1 MGRRETPVDP
11 AAGPV
16 PRFAYGLRKLRQE
29 AGGPTY
35 RELARRAHFSV
46 TALSQ
51 AAAGEQLPS
60 LQVALAY
67 AAACGGDPGEWERRW
82 KEADREVR
90 EAAAGE
96 DDDVEPPYQGLARF
110 EPDDHDR
117 YFGRDRL
124 VSALRQRVRDRRFTA
139 VFGPS
144 GSGKSSLLRAGLIPA
159 LRAERE
165 LAAIRV
171 LTPGPHPARSHAA
184 ALRPAGTGDTL
195 VVVDQ
200 FEEVFTLCRD
210 PDERRAFLDL
220 LLAAREPAG
229 RLRVVIAVRADF
241 YGRCAEHRGLAD
253 ALGESGLLV
262 GPMDPAELRE
272 VIVKPAQSAGHIVER
287 TLTARLVDEI
297 ADEPGGL
304 PLLSHV
310 LRETWRRRRGRA
322 LTEEAYEAAGGVHG
336 AIAQSAE
343 EVWADLSPEHA
354 ELARLVLLRLI
365 TPGEGS
371 QDTRR
376 PISRTE
382 LDFTG
387 PSGER
392 VERGFAGVRGERVGR
407 GFAGVWGDRMRRG
420 FVGLGVRTGHGSPSP
435 SAGPDVIG
443 PSAERASRG
452 VAGSS
457 AVPVGRG
464 FAGPSTDPTSPDF
477 TGPSTAPRNADT
489 TGPATG
495 STTRGVTGSSA
506 GPAGP
511 DVIGPSA
518 DRASRGVAGSSAVP
532 VGRGFAGP
540 STDPTS
546 PDFTGAST
554 DLKRNPAPT
563 TATNPADVSLVLDRL
578 ARARLVTLDHGSVDL
593 AHEAVITAWPR
604 LSGWIDEEREQL
616 RVHRRL
622 TEAARTWD
630 DLGHDPGALYRG
642 TRLAAAEE
650 QLAGASLTVQE
661 RAFLTASSAARRGE
675 RRRRRG
681 LVGAL
686 ATLLVL
692 ALVAGATAWQQNRTS
707 DRRQVEAEARRVAA
721 VADGMRFSD
730 PRTAMRLSVA
740 AARLADTTE
749 TRSALIGAMAQRDE
763 DVFAVPGADAG
774 FDGSG
779 NDVHRLTADG
789 RSVVSVTA
797 DRIRIWDLR
806 TRRLTLS
813 EPGPGKLMDGVP
825 AAVGPDGRTLALLA
839 GDRVELWDVR
849 TGRVT
854 RTLPGVDAMQT
865 PFAFTGRSLVAVD
878 WDDGGVHAWDP
889 RSGRPTL
896 RVPAPDDGV
905 DGVAASPDGHW
916 LALCT
921 GAHALE
927 LWDIAHRRKVSAPWV
942 TKVRA
947 ADCRDHATAFTPDSR
962 TLTVAT
968 EDGIHG
974 WDLRTGRGTP
984 SLKADGLTQV
994 WPGGD
999 GTFLVGTGPHRL
1011 VVWRAAHPQVPV
1023 LSRRIVAD
1031 EWTDVTYDRRAGAVR
1046 YLGGSATVVRS
1057 LALGAAATARPQEPA
1072 AYRAALSDDGRVLAR
1087 SVETGG
1093 KRRLQVLD
1101 TRDGRVVF
1109 EPPTRPCP
1117 DAESCADLMALSG
1130 DGRYLATGR
1139 DPHHPGQSAPPDRTR
1154 ITVWDL
1160 ETRRAQA
1167 TVVIGATRDG
1177 SLAVDGLALDTHAH
1191 TLLVYRS
1198 MERSAV
1204 EVWDVRREQRVKT
1217 VRSVRSS
1224 DAVTSGSEGVGLALR
1239 PDGAGLVTQE
1249 GLVADLR
1256 AGRMEPRVLG
1266 EDLISTAAFGPDG
1279 ARLAVGDVLGRVTLW
1294 DGAARARLGVLDG
1307 TTSDPA
1313 TDASGAVTALAFSH
1327 DGRTLAVAGSAGSL
1341 HLWDLASQRLLGTTL
1356 PTPGD
1361 EIRALAFGPDGTLY
1375 ASGTHVP
1382 VHRYDLNPGH
1392 LITEVCRRAGSGLSG
1407 TAWKTYLPDLPYRRT
1422 C

>member
-16 PRFAYGLRKLRQE
+16 PRFAFALRKLRQE

-60 LQVALAY
+60 LQVTLAY
-67 AAACGGDPGEWERRW
+67 VTACGGDAGEWERRW
-82 KEADREVR
+82 KEAEREVR

-96 DDDVEPPYQGLARF
+96 DDDTEPPYQGLARF

-117 YFGRDRL
+117 YFGRERL
-124 VSALRQRVRDRRFTA
+124 VTALRQLVRDRRFTA

-171 LTPGPHPARSHAA
+171 LTPGAHPARTHAG
-184 ALRPAGTGDTL
+184 ALRPAGKGDTL

-220 LLAAREPAG
+220 LLAARQEESG
-229 RLRVVIAVRADF
+229 LRVVIAVRADF

-287 TLTARLVDEI
+287 ALTARLVEEI

-343 EVWADLSPEHA
+343 DVWADLSPEHA

-376 PISRTE
+376 PVDRAE

-387 PSGER
+387 PWG
-392 VERGFAGVRGERVGR
+392 GDGAGPG
-407 GFAGVWGDRMRRG
+407 A
-420 FVGLGVRTGHGSPSP
+420 LG
-435 SAGPDVIG
+435 SAGGDGAAPGAVGSEGDG
-443 PSAERASRG
+443 APSDAA
-452 VAGSS
+452 
-457 AVPVGRG
+457 
-464 FAGPSTDPTSPDF
+464 
-477 TGPSTAPRNADT
+477 APRTIT
-489 TGPATG
+489 TP
-495 STTRGVTGSSA
+495 
-506 GPAGP
+506 
-511 DVIGPSA
+511 
-518 DRASRGVAGSSAVP
+518 
-532 VGRGFAGP
+532 
-540 STDPTS
+540 
-546 PDFTGAST
+546 
-554 DLKRNPAPT
+554 PAP
-563 TATNPADVSLVLDRL
+563 DVSLVLDRL
-578 ARARLVTLDHGSVDL
+578 ARARLVTLDHGTVDL
-593 AHEAVITAWPR
+593 AHEALITAWPR
-604 LSGWIDEEREQL
+604 LSGWIEQEREQL

-630 DLGHDPGALYRG
+630 DLGRDPGALYRG
-642 TRLAAAEE
+642 TRLATAEE
-650 QLAGASLTVQE
+650 QLAGASLTPSE
-661 RAFLTASSAARRGE
+661 RAFLTASGAARRGE

-692 ALVAGATAWQQNRTS
+692 ALVAGAVAWQQSRTS

-749 TRSALIGAMAQRDE
+749 TRSTLIGAMAQRDE

-779 NDVHRLTADG
+779 NDVNRLTADG

-797 DRIRIWDLR
+797 DRVRIRDLR
-806 TRRLTLS
+806 THRLTLS
-813 EPGPGKLMDGVP
+813 APGPGKLMDGVP

-839 GDRVELWDVR
+839 QDRIELWDVQ
-849 TGRVT
+849 TGRVA

-865 PFAFTGRSLVAVD
+865 PFAFTGRTLAAVD

-889 RSGRPTL
+889 RSGRETL
-896 RVPAPDDGV
+896 RIPEPDGGAE
-905 DGVAASPDGHW
+905 GVAASPDGRW

-921 GAHALE
+921 GGRRVE
-927 LWDIAHRRKVSAPWV
+927 LWDLARRREAPAPW
-942 TKVRA
+942 TAKARP
-947 ADCRDHATAFTPDSR
+947 ADCRDHALEFTPDSR
-962 TLTVAT
+962 TLTVVT
-968 EDGIHG
+968 GDGING
-974 WDLRTGRGTP
+974 WDLRTGRRTP
-984 SLKADGLTQV
+984 SFKADGLTQV

-1031 EWTDVTYDRRAGAVR
+1031 EWEDVAHDRRAGVVR
-1046 YLGGSATVVRS
+1046 YLGGSGTVVRS
-1057 LALGAAATARPQEPA
+1057 LALGAAATARPQGPP
-1072 AYRAALSDDGRVLAR
+1072 AYRAELSDDGRVLAR

-1093 KRRLQVLD
+1093 KRRVQVLD
-1101 TRDGRVVF
+1101 TRRGRVVF
-1109 EPPTRPCP
+1109 EPSAQPCP
-1117 DAESCADLMALSG
+1117 GTESCTELMALSG
-1130 DGRYLATGR
+1130 DGRYLATGGAPH
-1139 DPHHPGQSAPPDRTR
+1139 DPEERTAPDPTR

-1160 ETRRAQA
+1160 RTRRVHA
-1167 TVVIGATRDG
+1167 TVAVDAEPDG
-1177 SLAVDGLALDTHAH
+1177 SLAVDGLALDTHAR

-1198 MERSAV
+1198 MERPAV
-1204 EVWDVRREQRVKT
+1204 EVWDVRREKRVRT
-1217 VRSVRSS
+1217 VRSVRPDGVVTWSS
-1224 DAVTSGSEGVGLALR
+1224 QGVGLDVR
-1239 PDGAGLVTQE
+1239 SDGARLVTQE

-1266 EDLISTAAFGPDG
+1266 EDLITTAAFAPDG
-1279 ARLAVGDVLGRVTLW
+1279 TRLAVGDVLGRVTLW

-1307 TTSDPA
+1307 TTSDPT
-1313 TDASGAVTALAFSH
+1313 TDATGAVTALAYSP

-1341 HLWDLASQRLLGTTL
+1341 QLWDLASQRLLGTTL
-1356 PTPGD
+1356 PTAGD
-1361 EIRALAFGPDGTLY
+1361 EIRALAFGADGTLH
-1375 ASGTHVP
+1375 AAGTDIPVVP
-1382 VHRYDLNPGH
+1382 YDLDPGR
-1392 LITEVCRRAGSGLSG
+1392 LISEVCERAGSGLSESV
-1407 TAWKTYLPDLPYRRT
+1407 WRTYLPDLPYRRT

>member
-16 PRFAYGLRKLRQE
+16 PRFAYDLRKLRQE

-51 AAAGEQLPS
+51 AAAGEHLPS
-60 LQVALAY
+60 LQVTLAY
-67 AAACGGDPGEWERRW
+67 ATACGGDAGEWERRW
-82 KEADREVR
+82 KEAEREVR
-90 EAAAGE
+90 EAAADQ
-96 DDDVEPPYQGLARF
+96 DDDTDPPYQGLARF

-124 VSALRQRVRDRRFTA
+124 VTALRQLVRDRRFTA

-171 LTPGPHPARSHAA
+171 LTPGAHPARTHAA
-184 ALRPAGTGDTL
+184 ALGPVTKAGVGDTL

-210 PDERRAFLDL
+210 PEERRAFLDL
-220 LLAAREPAG
+220 LLAAREPG
-229 RLRVVIAVRADF
+229 SGLRVVIAVRADF
-241 YGRCAEHRGLAD
+241 YGRCAEHRALAD
-253 ALGESGLLV
+253 ALGEAGLLV

-272 VIVKPAQSAGHIVER
+272 VIVKPAQSAGYIVER
-287 TLTARLVDEI
+287 ALTARLVEEI

-343 EVWADLSPEHA
+343 EVWADLSPD
-354 ELARLVLLRLI
+354 LADLTRLVLLRLI

-376 PISRTE
+376 PIDRSE
-382 LDFTG
+382 LDFT
-387 PSGER
+387 EL
-392 VERGFAGVRGERVGR
+392 GR
-407 GFAGVWGDRMRRG
+407 RQPDFTELGRRQ
-420 FVGLGVRTGHGSPSP
+420 
-435 SAGPDVIG
+435 
-443 PSAERASRG
+443 
-452 VAGSS
+452 
-457 AVPVGRG
+457 
-464 FAGPSTDPTSPDF
+464 PDF
-477 TGPSTAPRNADT
+477 TGPTEHAPA
-489 TGPATG
+489 PA
-495 STTRGVTGSSA
+495 
-506 GPAGP
+506 P
-511 DVIGPSA
+511 DVSH
-518 DRASRGVAGSSAVP
+518 
-532 VGRGFAGP
+532 
-540 STDPTS
+540 
-546 PDFTGAST
+546 
-554 DLKRNPAPT
+554 
-563 TATNPADVSLVLDRL
+563 VLDRL
-578 ARARLVTLDHGSVDL
+578 VRARLVTLDHGTVDL
-593 AHEAVITAWPR
+593 AHEALITAWPR
-604 LSGWIDEEREQL
+604 LSGWIEQEREQL

-630 DLGHDPGALYRG
+630 DLGRDPGALYRG
-642 TRLAAAEE
+642 TRLATAEE
-650 QLAGASLTVQE
+650 QLAGATLTAPE

-686 ATLLVL
+686 AALLVL
-692 ALVAGATAWQQNRTS
+692 ALVAGAAAWQQSRTS
-707 DRRQVEAEARRVAA
+707 DRRQVESEARRVAA

-779 NDVHRLTADG
+779 NDVHQLTSDG

-797 DRIRIWDLR
+797 DRVRIWDLR

-813 EPGPGKLMDGVP
+813 APGPGKLMDGVP
-825 AAVGPDGRTLALLA
+825 AAVAPDGRTLALLA

-865 PFAFTGRSLVAVD
+865 PFAYTARAMVAVD
-878 WDDGGVHAWDP
+878 WDDGSVHAFDP
-889 RSGRPTL
+889 RSGRSTL
-896 RVPAPDDGV
+896 RLPEPAGGV
-905 DGVAASPDGHW
+905 SGVAASPDGRW

-921 GAHALE
+921 GDGHAVE
-927 LWDIAHRRKVSAPWV
+927 LWDVTHRRKISAAWQAKARV
-942 TKVRA
+942 
-947 ADCRDHATAFTPDSR
+947 ADCRDHALAFTSDSR
-962 TLTVAT
+962 ALTVAAA
-968 EDGIHG
+968 DGIHG
-974 WDLRTGRGTP
+974 WELRTGRATP
-984 SLKADGLTQV
+984 SFPGEGLTQV

-999 GTFLVGTGPHRL
+999 GTFLVATGPHRL
-1011 VVWRAAHPQVPV
+1011 VVLRAAHPQVPV

-1031 EWTDVTYDRRAGAVR
+1031 EWDDIAYDRAAGAVR

-1057 LALGAAATARPQEPA
+1057 LALGTAAAAPWREST
-1072 AYRAALSDDGRVLAR
+1072 AYRAELSDDGRVLAR
-1087 SVETGG
+1087 SVQTGG
-1093 KRRLQVLD
+1093 ERRVQVLD
-1101 TRDGRVVF
+1101 TREGGAGRVVF
-1109 EPPTRPCP
+1109 EPPVRPCP
-1117 DAESCADLMALSG
+1117 GAESCADLMALSG
-1130 DGRYLATGR
+1130 DGGYLATALNPYHRAEGTT
-1139 DPHHPGQSAPPDRTR
+1139 PDRTR

-1160 ETRRAQA
+1160 RARRALA
-1167 TVVIGATRDG
+1167 TVDIGAAHDG
-1177 SLAVDGLALDTHAH
+1177 SLAVDGLALDTHGR

-1198 MERSAV
+1198 MDRPAV
-1204 EVWDVRREQRVKT
+1204 EVWDVAAHKRVKT
-1217 VRSVRSS
+1217 VHSVRVADSVSS
-1224 DAVTSGSEGVGLALR
+1224 DAEGVRLDLR
-1239 PDGAGLVTQE
+1239 PDGAALVTQE
-1249 GLVADLR
+1249 GLVADVR

-1266 EDLISTAAFGPDG
+1266 EDLISAAAYGPDG
-1279 ARLAVGDVLGRVTLW
+1279 SRLAVGDVLGRVTLW

-1307 TTSDPA
+1307 TTSDPT
-1313 TDASGAVTALAFSH
+1313 TDATGAVTALAFSP
-1327 DGRTLAVAGSAGSL
+1327 DGRTLAVAGSTGGL
-1341 HLWDLASQRLLGTTL
+1341 QLWDLASQTLLGTAL

-1361 EIRALAFGPDGTLY
+1361 EIRALAFGADGSLH

-1382 VHRYDLNPGH
+1382 VQRYELNPH
-1392 LITEVCRRAGSGLSG
+1392 RLITEVCRRAGSGLPES
-1407 TAWKTYLPDLPYRRT
+1407 AWKTYLPDLPYRRT

>member
-16 PRFAYGLRKLRQE
+16 PRFAYDLRKLRQE

-60 LQVALAY
+60 LQVTLAY
-67 AAACGGDPGEWERRW
+67 ATACGGDPGEWERRW
-82 KEADREVR
+82 KEAEREVR
-90 EAAAGE
+90 EAAAGR
-96 DDDVEPPYQGLARF
+96 DDDADPPYQGLARF

-124 VSALRQRVRDRRFTA
+124 VTALRQLVRDRRFTA

-171 LTPGPHPARSHAA
+171 LTPGAHPARTHAA
-184 ALRPAGTGDTL
+184 ALQPVREAGVSGSVGDTL

-220 LLAAREPAG
+220 LLAAREEG
-229 RLRVVIAVRADF
+229 SGLRVVIAVRADF

-253 ALGESGLLV
+253 ALGEAGLLV

-272 VIVKPAQSAGHIVER
+272 VIVKPAQGAGYIVER
-287 TLTARLVDEI
+287 ALTARLVDEI

-322 LTEEAYEAAGGVHG
+322 LTEEAYEAAGGVRG

-354 ELARLVLLRLI
+354 ELTRLVLLRLI

-376 PISRTE
+376 PIDRAE
-382 LDFTG
+382 LDFTT
-387 PSGER
+387 PTSHPTP
-392 VERGFAGVRGERVGR
+392 
-407 GFAGVWGDRMRRG
+407 
-420 FVGLGVRTGHGSPSP
+420 RTVTAPAKAAARTAPAKAAARTAPAKAAARTAPAKAAARTASAKATARTAPAKATARTASTTAATRTAPATAPAQHGSFASP
-435 SAGPDVIG
+435 PEGSPVPPAGDP
-443 PSAERASRG
+443 AS
-452 VAGSS
+452 
-457 AVPVGRG
+457 P
-464 FAGPSTDPTSPDF
+464 
-477 TGPSTAPRNADT
+477 TAP
-489 TGPATG
+489 
-495 STTRGVTGSSA
+495 
-506 GPAGP
+506 
-511 DVIGPSA
+511 
-518 DRASRGVAGSSAVP
+518 P
-532 VGRGFAGP
+532 V
-540 STDPTS
+540 S
-546 PDFTGAST
+546 
-554 DLKRNPAPT
+554 PAPPT
-563 TATNPADVSLVLDRL
+563 PADVSHVLDRL
-578 ARARLVTLDHGSVDL
+578 VRARLVTLDHGTVDL
-593 AHEAVITAWPR
+593 AHEALITAWPR
-604 LSGWIDEEREQL
+604 LSGWIEQEREQL
-616 RVHRRL
+616 RAHRRL
-622 TEAARTWD
+622 TEAARAWD
-630 DLGHDPGALYRG
+630 DLGRDPGALYRG
-642 TRLAAAEE
+642 TRLATAQE
-650 QLAGASLTVQE
+650 QLAGASLTAPE
-661 RAFLTASSAARRGE
+661 RAFLTASGAARRSE
-675 RRRRRG
+675 LRRRRG

-686 ATLLVL
+686 AALLVL
-692 ALVAGATAWQQNRTS
+692 ALVAGAAAWQQGRTS

-797 DRIRIWDLR
+797 ARIRIWDLR

-813 EPGPGKLMDGVP
+813 APGPGKLMDGVP
-825 AAVGPDGRTLALLA
+825 AAVAQDGRTLALLA
-839 GDRVELWDVR
+839 EDRVELWDVR
-849 TGRVT
+849 AGRVT

-865 PFAFTGRSLVAVD
+865 PFAYTAGALVAVD
-878 WDDGGVHAWDP
+878 WDDGSVHAWDP
-889 RSGRPTL
+889 RSGRSTL
-896 RVPAPDDGV
+896 RLPEPAGGV
-905 DGVAASPDGHW
+905 SGVAASPDGRW

-921 GAHALE
+921 GDGHALQV
-927 LWDIAHRRKVSAPWV
+927 WDVAHRRKVSAPWPA
-942 TKVRA
+942 KARP
-947 ADCRDHATAFTPDSR
+947 ADCRDHAMAFTPDSR
-962 TLTVAT
+962 ALTVAAA
-968 EDGIHG
+968 DGIHG
-974 WDLRTGRGTP
+974 WELRTGRATP
-984 SLKADGLTQV
+984 SFTADGLTQV

-999 GTFLVGTGPHRL
+999 GTFLVATGPHRL
-1011 VVWRAAHPQVPV
+1011 VVLRAAEPQVPV

-1031 EWTDVTYDRRAGAVR
+1031 SWDDIAYDRTEGAVR

-1057 LALGAAATARPQEPA
+1057 LALGAATTAPWQDPT
-1072 AYRAALSDDGRVLAR
+1072 AYRAELSEDGRVLAR
-1087 SVETGG
+1087 SVQTGG
-1093 KRRLQVLD
+1093 ERRVQVLD
-1101 TRDGRVVF
+1101 TRGGRAGRVVF
-1109 EPPTRPCP
+1109 EPPATPCP
-1117 DAESCADLMALSG
+1117 GTDSCADLMALSG
-1130 DGRYLATGR
+1130 DGRYLATGLNPYFR
-1139 DPHHPGQSAPPDRTR
+1139 AEGTEPDRTR

-1160 ETRRAQA
+1160 KSRRAHA
-1167 TVVIGATRDG
+1167 TVVIGAAGG
-1177 SLAVDGLALDTHAH
+1177 SLAVDGLALDTHGS

-1198 MERSAV
+1198 MERPSV
-1204 EVWDVRREQRVKT
+1204 EVWDVRREKRVKT
-1217 VRSVRSS
+1217 VRSVRAADS
-1224 DAVTSGSEGVGLALR
+1224 VTAGSEGVRLALR
-1239 PDGAGLVTQE
+1239 PDGRALVTQE
-1249 GLVADLR
+1249 GLVADVR

-1266 EDLISTAAFGPDG
+1266 EDLIGAAAYGPDG
-1279 ARLAVGDVLGRVTLW
+1279 SLLAVGDVLGRVTLW

-1307 TTSDPA
+1307 TTSDPT
-1313 TDASGAVTALAFSH
+1313 TDAGGAVTALAFSP
-1327 DGRTLAVAGSAGSL
+1327 DGRTLAVAGEGGGL
-1341 HLWDLASQRLLGTTL
+1341 QLWDLASQTLLGTAL

-1361 EIRALAFGPDGTLY
+1361 EIRALAFAPDGTLL
-1375 ASGTHVP
+1375 ASGAHLP
-1382 VHRYDLNPGH
+1382 VLRYDLDPGR
-1392 LITEVCRRAGSGLSG
+1392 LITEVCRRAGSGLSEA
-1407 TAWKTYLPDLPYRRT
+1407 AWKTYLPALPYRRT

>member
-16 PRFAYGLRKLRQE
+16 PRFAYELRKLRQE

-60 LQVALAY
+60 LQVTLAY
-67 AAACGGDPGEWERRW
+67 ATACGGDAGEWERRW
-82 KEADREVR
+82 KEAEREVR
-90 EAAAGE
+90 EAAAGL

-124 VSALRQRVRDRRFTA
+124 VTALCRLVRDRCFTA

-171 LTPGPHPARSHAA
+171 LTPGAHPARTHAD
-184 ALRPAGTGDTL
+184 ALRPAGEPGDTL

-220 LLAAREPAG
+220 LLAAREPG
-229 RLRVVIAVRADF
+229 SGLRVVIAVRADF

-253 ALGESGLLV
+253 VLGEAGLLV

-272 VIVKPAQSAGHIVER
+272 VIVKPAQGAGYIVER
-287 TLTARLVDEI
+287 ALTARLVDEI

-322 LTEEAYEAAGGVHG
+322 LTEEAYEAAGGVRG

-343 EVWADLSPEHA
+343 EVWADLSPQHA

-376 PISRTE
+376 PIDRTE
-382 LDFTG
+382 LDFTAPTEAAGTPG
-387 PSGER
+387 PTAR
-392 VERGFAGVRGERVGR
+392 RLRRAPAG
-407 GFAGVWGDRMRRG
+407 
-420 FVGLGVRTGHGSPSP
+420 LP
-435 SAGPDVIG
+435 GP
-443 PSAERASRG
+443 
-452 VAGSS
+452 
-457 AVPVGRG
+457 
-464 FAGPSTDPTSPDF
+464 
-477 TGPSTAPRNADT
+477 
-489 TGPATG
+489 
-495 STTRGVTGSSA
+495 

-511 DVIGPSA
+511 LGSVSPGSSGPTSAGSPAPGPSG
-518 DRASRGVAGSSAVP
+518 SLGSVSPGSSGPTSAGSS
-532 VGRGFAGP
+532 GP
-540 STDPTS
+540 GPLGSLGSAPTGSTGPT
-546 PDFTGAST
+546 PTAPPGPLPAAAPPGPT
-554 DLKRNPAPT
+554 PPAPSSAPT
-563 TATNPADVSLVLDRL
+563 PDMALVLDRL
-578 ARARLVTLDHGSVDL
+578 VRARLLTLDHGTVDL
-593 AHEAVITAWPR
+593 AHEALITAWPR
-604 LSGWIDEEREQL
+604 LSGWIEQEREQL
-616 RVHRRL
+616 RTHRRL
-622 TEAARTWD
+622 TEAARAWD
-630 DLGHDPGALYRG
+630 DLGRDPGALYRG
-642 TRLAAAEE
+642 TRLATAEE
-650 QLAGASLTVQE
+650 QLAGASLTAQE
-661 RAFLTASSAARRGE
+661 RAFLTASSAARRDE

-686 ATLLVL
+686 AALLVL
-692 ALVAGATAWQQNRTS
+692 ALVAGAVAWQQNRTS
-707 DRRQVEAEARRVAA
+707 DRRQLEAEARRIAA

-774 FDGSG
+774 YDGSG

-797 DRIRIWDLR
+797 DRVRIWDLR
-806 TRRLTLS
+806 TRRLIRS
-813 EPGPGKLMDGVP
+813 APGPGKLMDGVP
-825 AAVGPDGRTLALLA
+825 AAVAPDGRTLALLA

-849 TGRVT
+849 TARVT

-865 PFAFTGRSLVAVD
+865 PFAYTAHALVAVD
-878 WDDGGVHAWDP
+878 WDDGSVHVRDP
-889 RSGRPTL
+889 RTGRSAL
-896 RVPAPDDGV
+896 RLPAPAGGV
-905 DGVAASPDGHW
+905 SGVAASPDGRW

-921 GAHALE
+921 GDGHAPE
-927 LWDIAHRRKVSAPWV
+927 LWDVTHRRQVSAPWV
-942 TKVRA
+942 AKARP
-947 ADCRDHATAFTPDSR
+947 ADCRDQALAFTPDSR
-962 TLTVAT
+962 ALTVAAA
-968 EDGIHG
+968 DGIHG
-974 WDLRTGRGTP
+974 WDLRTGRATP
-984 SLKADGLTQV
+984 SFTADGLTQV

-999 GTFLVGTGPHRL
+999 GAFLVATGPHRL
-1011 VVWRAAHPQVPV
+1011 VVLRTAHPQVPV
-1023 LSRRIVAD
+1023 LSRRIDAD
-1031 EWTDVTYDRRAGAVR
+1031 EWDDVAFDRTAGAVR
-1046 YLGGSATVVRS
+1046 HLNGSATVVRS
-1057 LALGAAATARPQEPA
+1057 LALGTAPA
-1072 AYRAALSDDGRVLAR
+1072 APWQGSTADRAELSDDGRVLAR
-1087 SVETGG
+1087 SVQTGG
-1093 KRRLQVLD
+1093 ERRVQVLD
-1101 TRDGRVVF
+1101 TRDGRAGRVVF
-1109 EPPTRPCP
+1109 EPPATPCP
-1117 DAESCADLMALSG
+1117 GTESCADLMALSG
-1130 DGRYLATGR
+1130 DGRYLATGLN
-1139 DPHHPGQSAPPDRTR
+1139 PYAEGQEPPRDRTR

-1160 ETRRAQA
+1160 AHRRVHA
-1167 TVVIGATRDG
+1167 TVVIGAAPGG
-1177 SLAVDGLALDTHAH
+1177 SLAVDGLALDTHGR

-1198 MERSAV
+1198 VARPAV
-1204 EVWDVRREQRVKT
+1204 EVWDVGRHQRVKT
-1217 VRSVRSS
+1217 VRSVREADS
-1224 DAVTSGSEGVGLALR
+1224 VTAGSEGVRLALR
-1239 PDGAGLVTQE
+1239 SDGAALVTQE

-1266 EDLISTAAFGPDG
+1266 EDLISAAAYGPQG

-1307 TTSDPA
+1307 TTSDPT
-1313 TDASGAVTALAFSH
+1313 TDATGGVTALAF
-1327 DGRTLAVAGSAGSL
+1327 A
-1341 HLWDLASQRLLGTTL
+1341 
-1356 PTPGD
+1356 
-1361 EIRALAFGPDGTLY
+1361 PDGTLY
-1375 ASGTHVP
+1375 ASGAHVP
-1382 VHRYDLNPGH
+1382 VLRYDLSRDR
-1392 LITEVCRRAGSGLSG
+1392 LIGEVCERAGSGLSEA
-1407 TAWKTYLPDLPYRRT
+1407 AWKTYLPDLPYRRT

>member
-16 PRFAYGLRKLRQE
+16 PRFAYALRKLRQE

-51 AAAGEQLPS
+51 AAAGEHLPS
-60 LQVALAY
+60 LQVTLAY
-67 AAACGGDPGEWERRW
+67 ATACGGDPGEWERHW
-82 KEADREVR
+82 QEADREVR
-90 EAAAGE
+90 EAAAGQ
-96 DDDVEPPYQGLARF
+96 DDDTEPPYQGLARF

-124 VSALRQRVRDRRFTA
+124 VTALRQRVRDRRFTA

-165 LAAIRV
+165 LAVIRV
-171 LTPGPHPARSHAA
+171 LTPGPHPARTHTG

-220 LLAAREPAG
+220 LLAAREPESG
-229 RLRVVIAVRADF
+229 LRVVIAVRADF
-241 YGRCAEHRGLAD
+241 YGRCAEHRGLTE
-253 ALGESGLLV
+253 ALGEAGLLV
-262 GPMDPAELRE
+262 GPMDPAELRQ

-287 TLTARLVDEI
+287 TLTARLVDEM

-376 PISRTE
+376 PVDRTE

-387 PSGER
+387 PP
-392 VERGFAGVRGERVGR
+392 
-407 GFAGVWGDRMRRG
+407 
-420 FVGLGVRTGHGSPSP
+420 SPAATAP
-435 SAGPDVIG
+435 SAGP
-443 PSAERASRG
+443 
-452 VAGSS
+452 
-457 AVPVGRG
+457 
-464 FAGPSTDPTSPDF
+464 
-477 TGPSTAPRNADT
+477 
-489 TGPATG
+489 PA
-495 STTRGVTGSSA
+495 
-506 GPAGP
+506 
-511 DVIGPSA
+511 
-518 DRASRGVAGSSAVP
+518 
-532 VGRGFAGP
+532 
-540 STDPTS
+540 
-546 PDFTGAST
+546 
-554 DLKRNPAPT
+554 
-563 TATNPADVSLVLDRL
+563 PADVSLVLDRL
-578 ARARLVTLDHGSVDL
+578 ARARLVTLDHGTVDL
-593 AHEAVITAWPR
+593 AHEALITGWPR
-604 LSGWIDEEREQL
+604 LSGWIEEEREQL
-616 RVHRRL
+616 RAHRRL
-622 TEAARTWD
+622 TEAARTWE
-630 DLGHDPGALYRG
+630 DLGRDPGALYRG
-642 TRLAAAEE
+642 TRLATAQE
-650 QLAGASLTVQE
+650 QLAAAALTQQE
-661 RAFLTASSAARRGE
+661 RAFLTASGAARLSE

-686 ATLLVL
+686 ATLVVL
-692 ALVAGATAWQQNRTS
+692 ALVAGAAAWQQNRTS
-707 DRRQVEAEARRVAA
+707 DRRRVEAEARRVAA

-749 TRSALIGAMAQRDE
+749 TRSTLIGAMAQRDE

-779 NDVHRLTADG
+779 NDVHQLTADG

-797 DRIRIWDLR
+797 DRVRIWDLR

-813 EPGPGKLMDGVP
+813 ARGPGKLMDGVP

-839 GDRVELWDVR
+839 GDRIELWDVR
-849 TGRVT
+849 SGRVT
-854 RTLPGVDAMQT
+854 RTLPEVDAMQT
-865 PFAFTGRSLVAVD
+865 PFDFTGRALVAVD
-878 WDDGGVHAWDP
+878 WDDGHVHAYDP

-896 RVPAPDDGV
+896 QIPEPDGGV
-905 DGVAASPDGHW
+905 DGLAASPDGRW

-921 GAHALE
+921 GGHALE
-927 LWDIAHRRKVSAPWV
+927 LWDLAHRRKIAAPW
-942 TKVRA
+942 TAKARA
-947 ADCRDHATAFTPDSR
+947 AQCRDHALAFTPDSR
-962 TLTVAT
+962 TLTVAGD
-968 EDGIHG
+968 DGIHG
-974 WDLRTGRGTP
+974 WDLRTGRETP
-984 SLKADGLTQV
+984 SLKGEGLTQV
-994 WPGGD
+994 WPA

-1011 VVWRAAHPQVPV
+1011 VVARADRPQVPV

-1031 EWTDVTYDRRAGAVR
+1031 DWTDVAYDRAAGVVR

-1057 LALGAAATARPQEPA
+1057 LALGTAATARRPQPT
-1072 AYRAALSDDGRVLAR
+1072 AYRAELSDDGRVLAR

-1093 KRRLQVLD
+1093 KRRVQVLD
-1101 TRDGRVVF
+1101 TRGGGVVF
-1109 EPPTRPCP
+1109 EPPARTCP
-1117 DAESCADLMALSG
+1117 GTDSCADLMALSG
-1130 DGRYLATGR
+1130 DGRYLATGPNPYHSEER
-1139 DPHHPGQSAPPDRTR
+1139 TRPDRAR

-1160 ETRRAQA
+1160 KTRRAHA
-1167 TVVIGATRDG
+1167 AVVIGAAEDG
-1177 SLAVDGLALDTHAH
+1177 SLAADGLALDTRGH

-1198 MERSAV
+1198 LERPSV
-1204 EVWDVRREQRVKT
+1204 EVWDVRRHKRVKT
-1217 VRSVRSS
+1217 VRSVRPS
-1224 DAVTSGSEGVGLALR
+1224 DVVTSASQGVGLALR
-1239 PDGAGLVTQE
+1239 YDGAALVTQE

-1266 EDLISTAAFGPDG
+1266 EDLITTAAFGPDG
-1279 ARLAVGDVLGRVTLW
+1279 SRLAVGDVQGRVTLW
-1294 DGAARARLGVLDG
+1294 DGTARVRLGVLDG
-1307 TTSDPA
+1307 TTSDPT
-1313 TDASGAVTALAFSH
+1313 TDTTGAVTALAFSH
-1327 DGRTLAVAGSAGSL
+1327 DGRTLAVAGSGGAL
-1341 HLWDLASQRLLGTTL
+1341 QLWDLASQRLLGTTL

-1361 EIRALAFGPDGTLY
+1361 EIRALAFGADGSLY
-1375 ASGTHVP
+1375 ASGTHVAEQ
-1382 VHRYDLNPGH
+1382 RYDLNPHH
-1392 LITEVCRRAGSGLSG
+1392 LITEVCERAGSGLSESV
-1407 TAWKTYLPDLPYRRT
+1407 WKTYLPDLPYRRT

>member
-16 PRFAYGLRKLRQE
+16 PRFAYALRKLRQE

-51 AAAGEQLPS
+51 AAAGEHLPS

-67 AAACGGDPGEWERRW
+67 ATACGGDPGEWERRW
-82 KEADREVR
+82 QEADREVR
-90 EAAAGE
+90 EAAAGQ
-96 DDDVEPPYQGLARF
+96 DDDTESPYQGLARF

-124 VSALRQRVRDRRFTA
+124 VTALRHRVRERRFTA

-171 LTPGPHPARSHAA
+171 LTPGPHPARTHDD

-210 PDERRAFLDL
+210 PDERRAFLDRL
-220 LLAAREPAG
+220 LGAREPDSG
-229 RLRVVIAVRADF
+229 LRVVIAVRADF
-241 YGRCAEHRGLAD
+241 YGRCAEHRALAD
-253 ALGESGLLV
+253 ALGEAGLLV

-272 VIVKPAQSAGHIVER
+272 VIVRPAQSAGHIVER

-297 ADEPGGL
+297 ADEPGAL

-343 EVWADLSPEHA
+343 KVWADLSPEHA
-354 ELARLVLLRLI
+354 DLARLVLLRLI

-376 PISRTE
+376 PVDRAE

-387 PSGER
+387 P
-392 VERGFAGVRGERVGR
+392 A
-407 GFAGVWGDRMRRG
+407 
-420 FVGLGVRTGHGSPSP
+420 
-435 SAGPDVIG
+435 AGP
-443 PSAERASRG
+443 
-452 VAGSS
+452 
-457 AVPVGRG
+457 
-464 FAGPSTDPTSPDF
+464 T
-477 TGPSTAPRNADT
+477 
-489 TGPATG
+489 PA
-495 STTRGVTGSSA
+495 
-506 GPAGP
+506 
-511 DVIGPSA
+511 
-518 DRASRGVAGSSAVP
+518 
-532 VGRGFAGP
+532 
-540 STDPTS
+540 
-546 PDFTGAST
+546 
-554 DLKRNPAPT
+554 
-563 TATNPADVSLVLDRL
+563 ADVSLVLDRL
-578 ARARLVTLDHGSVDL
+578 ARARLVTLDHGTVDL
-593 AHEAVITAWPR
+593 AHEALITAWPR

-622 TEAARTWD
+622 TEAARTWE
-630 DLGHDPGALYRG
+630 DLGRDPGALYRG
-642 TRLAAAEE
+642 TRLAAARE
-650 QLAGASLTVQE
+650 QLAGATLTPHE
-661 RAFLTASSAARRGE
+661 EAFLTASGAAHRGE

-692 ALVAGATAWQQNRTS
+692 ALVAGAAAWQQNRTS
-707 DRRQVEAEARRVAA
+707 DRRRVEAEARRVAA

-749 TRSALIGAMAQRDE
+749 TRSTLIGAMAQRDE

-789 RSVVSVTA
+789 SSVVSVTA
-797 DRIRIWDLR
+797 DRVRIWDLR

-813 EPGPGKLMDGVP
+813 AKGPGKLMDGVP

-839 GDRVELWDVR
+839 EDRVELWDVR
-849 TGRVT
+849 SGRVT

-865 PFAFTGRSLVAVD
+865 PFAFTARALVAVD
-878 WDDGGVHAWDP
+878 WDDGGVRAYDP
-889 RSGRPTL
+889 RGGRPTL
-896 RVPAPDDGV
+896 RIPEPDGGV
-905 DGVAASPDGHW
+905 DGLAASPDGRW

-921 GAHALE
+921 GGHAPE
-927 LWDIAHRRKVSAPWV
+927 LWDLTHRRKVSAPWAA
-942 TKVRA
+942 TARA
-947 ADCRDHATAFTPDSR
+947 AQCRDHALEFTPDSR
-962 TLTVAT
+962 TLTVASA
-968 EDGIHG
+968 DGIHG
-974 WDLRTGRGTP
+974 WDLRTGRASP
-984 SLKADGLTQV
+984 SFKGDGLTQV

-1011 VVWRAAHPQVPV
+1011 VVVRADRPQVPV

-1031 EWTDVTYDRRAGAVR
+1031 TWEDVAYDRSAGVVR
-1046 YLGGSATVVRS
+1046 YLGGSTTVVRS
-1057 LALGAAATARPQEPA
+1057 LALGAAATTRPQRPV
-1072 AYRAALSDDGRVLAR
+1072 AYRAQLSDDGRVLAR
-1087 SVETGG
+1087 SVGTGG
-1093 KRRLQVLD
+1093 ERRVQVLD
-1101 TRDGRVVF
+1101 TREARVVF
-1109 EPPTRPCP
+1109 EPPTPPC
-1117 DAESCADLMALSG
+1117 SGTQLCADLIALSG
-1130 DGRYLATGR
+1130 DGRYLAIGR
-1139 DPHHPGQSAPPDRTR
+1139 NPYHPEARTRPAGSR

-1160 ETRRAQA
+1160 RARRVRA
-1167 TVVIGATRDG
+1167 TVVIGAAADG
-1177 SLAVDGLALDTHAH
+1177 SLAADGLALDTHGR

-1198 MERSAV
+1198 LERPTV
-1204 EVWDVRREQRVKT
+1204 ELWDVGRHQRVRT
-1217 VRSVRSS
+1217 VRSVRPG
-1224 DAVTSGSEGVGLALR
+1224 DVVTSASEGVGLALR
-1239 PDGAGLVTQE
+1239 SDGAALVTQE

-1266 EDLISTAAFGPDG
+1266 EDLTTTAAFAPDG
-1279 ARLAVGDVLGRVTLW
+1279 SRLAVGDVLGRVTLW
-1294 DGAARARLGVLDG
+1294 DGTARARLGVLDG
-1307 TTSDPA
+1307 TTSDPT
-1313 TDASGAVTALAFSH
+1313 TDATGAVTALAFSR
-1327 DGRTLAVAGSAGSL
+1327 DGRTLAVAGSAGRL
-1341 HLWDLASQRLLGTTL
+1341 QLWDLASQRLLGTTL
-1356 PTPGD
+1356 PTAGD
-1361 EIRALAFGPDGTLY
+1361 ETHALTFGADGTLY
-1375 ASGTHVP
+1375 ASGAHIP
-1382 VHRYDLNPGH
+1382 LLRYDVNPRQ
-1392 LITEVCRRAGSGLSG
+1392 LITEVCERAGSGLSE
-1407 TAWKTYLPDLPYRRT
+1407 AVWKRYLPDVPYRRT

>member
-16 PRFAYGLRKLRQE
+16 PRFAYELRKLRQE

-60 LQVALAY
+60 LQVTLAY
-67 AAACGGDPGEWERRW
+67 ATACGGDAGEWERRW
-82 KEADREVR
+82 KEAEREVR
-90 EAAAGE
+90 EAAAGL

-124 VSALRQRVRDRRFTA
+124 VTALCRLVRDRRFTA

-171 LTPGPHPARSHAA
+171 LTPGAHPARTHAD
-184 ALRPAGTGDTL
+184 ALRPAGAAGDTL

-210 PDERRAFLDL
+210 PDERRAFLDR
-220 LLAAREPAG
+220 LLAAREPG
-229 RLRVVIAVRADF
+229 SGLRVVIAVRADF

-253 ALGESGLLV
+253 VLGEAGLLV

-272 VIVKPAQSAGHIVER
+272 VIVKPAQGAGYIVER
-287 TLTARLVDEI
+287 ALTARLVDEI

-322 LTEEAYEAAGGVHG
+322 LTEEAYEAAGGVRG

-343 EVWADLSPEHA
+343 EVWADLSLHHA

-376 PISRTE
+376 PIDRTE
-382 LDFTG
+382 LDFTV
-387 PSGER
+387 PPEDTEAR
-392 VERGFAGVRGERVGR
+392 PTAVRRPP
-407 GFAGVWGDRMRRG
+407 
-420 FVGLGVRTGHGSPSP
+420 GST
-435 SAGPDVIG
+435 SADPPGAPA
-443 PSAERASRG
+443 PPTTPAP
-452 VAGSS
+452 SS
-457 AVPVGRG
+457 A
-464 FAGPSTDPTSPDF
+464 
-477 TGPSTAPRNADT
+477 
-489 TGPATG
+489 
-495 STTRGVTGSSA
+495 
-506 GPAGP
+506 
-511 DVIGPSA
+511 
-518 DRASRGVAGSSAVP
+518 
-532 VGRGFAGP
+532 
-540 STDPTS
+540 
-546 PDFTGAST
+546 
-554 DLKRNPAPT
+554 PAPPT
-563 TATNPADVSLVLDRL
+563 TPDMALVLDRL
-578 ARARLVTLDHGSVDL
+578 VRARLLTLDHGTVDL
-593 AHEAVITAWPR
+593 AHEALITAWPR
-604 LSGWIDEEREQL
+604 LSGWIEQEREQL
-616 RVHRRL
+616 RTHRRL
-622 TEAARTWD
+622 TEAARAWD
-630 DLGHDPGALYRG
+630 DLGRDPGALYRG
-642 TRLAAAEE
+642 TRLATAEE
-650 QLAGASLTVQE
+650 QLAGASLTAQE

-686 ATLLVL
+686 AALLVL
-692 ALVAGATAWQQNRTS
+692 ALVAGAAAWQQNRTS
-707 DRRQVEAEARRVAA
+707 DRRQVEAEARRIAA

-797 DRIRIWDLR
+797 DRVRIWDLR
-806 TRRLTLS
+806 TRRLTRS
-813 EPGPGKLMDGVP
+813 APGPGKLMDGVP
-825 AAVGPDGRTLALLA
+825 AAVAPDGRTLALLA

-865 PFAFTGRSLVAVD
+865 PFAYTAHALVAVD
-878 WDDGGVHAWDP
+878 WDDGSVHVWDP
-889 RSGRPTL
+889 DTGRSTL
-896 RVPAPDDGV
+896 RLPEPAGGV
-905 DGVAASPDGHW
+905 SGVAASPDGRW

-921 GAHALE
+921 GDGHAPE
-927 LWDIAHRRKVSAPWV
+927 LWDVTHRRRVSAPWV
-942 TKVRA
+942 AKARP
-947 ADCRDHATAFTPDSR
+947 ADCRDQALAFTPDSR
-962 TLTVAT
+962 ALTVAAA
-968 EDGIHG
+968 DGIHG
-974 WDLRTGRGTP
+974 WDLRSGRATP
-984 SLKADGLTQV
+984 SFTADGLTQV

-999 GTFLVGTGPHRL
+999 GTFLVATGPHRL
-1011 VVWRAAHPQVPV
+1011 VVLRAAHPQVPV
-1023 LSRRIVAD
+1023 LSRRIDAD
-1031 EWTDVTYDRRAGAVR
+1031 EWDDIAFDRTTGAVR
-1046 YLGGSATVVRS
+1046 YLNGSATVVRS
-1057 LALGAAATARPQEPA
+1057 LALGTAPAAPWQGST
-1072 AYRAALSDDGRVLAR
+1072 AYRAELSDDGRVLAR

-1093 KRRLQVLD
+1093 QRRVRVLD
-1101 TRDGRVVF
+1101 TRDGPAGRVVF
-1109 EPPTRPCP
+1109 EPPATPCP
-1117 DAESCADLMALSG
+1117 GTESCADLTALSG
-1130 DGRYLATGR
+1130 DGRYLATGLN
-1139 DPHHPGQSAPPDRTR
+1139 PYAQGQEPPRDRTR

-1160 ETRRAQA
+1160 AHHRVRT
-1167 TVVIGATRDG
+1167 TVVIGAAPGG
-1177 SLAVDGLALDTHAH
+1177 SLAVDGLALDTHGR

-1198 MERSAV
+1198 AARPAV
-1204 EVWDVRREQRVKT
+1204 EVWDVRRHQRVRT
-1217 VRSVRSS
+1217 VRSVREADS
-1224 DAVTSGSEGVGLALR
+1224 VTAGSEGVRLALR
-1239 PDGAGLVTQE
+1239 PDGAALVTQE

-1256 AGRMEPRVLG
+1256 ADRMEPRVLG
-1266 EDLISTAAFGPDG
+1266 EDLISAAAYAPGG
-1279 ARLAVGDVLGRVTLW
+1279 SRLAVGDVLGRVTLW

-1307 TTSDPA
+1307 TTSDPT
-1313 TDASGAVTALAFSH
+1313 TDAGGGVTALAFSP
-1327 DGRTLAVAGSAGSL
+1327 DGGTLAVAGAGGTL
-1341 HLWDLASQRLLGTTL
+1341 HLWDLASQTLLGTAL

-1361 EIRALAFGPDGTLY
+1361 DIRALAFAPDGRLH
-1375 ASGTHVP
+1375 ASGAHVP
-1382 VHRYDLNPGH
+1382 VLRYDLSPDR
-1392 LITEVCRRAGSGLSG
+1392 LIGEVCRRAGSGLSEA
-1407 TAWKTYLPDLPYRRT
+1407 AWKTYLPDLPYRRT

>member
-16 PRFAYGLRKLRQE
+16 PRFAYALRKLRRE

-67 AAACGGDPGEWERRW
+67 ATACGADPGEWKRRW
-82 KEADREVR
+82 QEADREVR
-90 EAAAGE
+90 EAAAGR
-96 DDDVEPPYQGLARF
+96 DDGTEPPYQGLARF
-110 EPDDHDR
+110 EPDDHER

-124 VSALRQRVRDRRFTA
+124 VTALRHRVRDRRFTA

-171 LTPGPHPARSHAA
+171 LTPGPHPARTHTG
-184 ALRPAGTGDTL
+184 ALRPAGGGDTL

-220 LLAAREPAG
+220 LLAAREPRSG
-229 RLRVVIAVRADF
+229 LRVVIAVRADF

-262 GPMDPAELRE
+262 GPMDPEELRE

-287 TLTARLVDEI
+287 ALTARLIDEI

-354 ELARLVLLRLI
+354 DLARLVLLRLI
-365 TPGEGS
+365 TPGDGS

-376 PISRTE
+376 PVDRAE

-387 PSGER
+387 PSG
-392 VERGFAGVRGERVGR
+392 
-407 GFAGVWGDRMRRG
+407 
-420 FVGLGVRTGHGSPSP
+420 
-435 SAGPDVIG
+435 
-443 PSAERASRG
+443 
-452 VAGSS
+452 
-457 AVPVGRG
+457 
-464 FAGPSTDPTSPDF
+464 
-477 TGPSTAPRNADT
+477 
-489 TGPATG
+489 GPA
-495 STTRGVTGSSA
+495 
-506 GPAGP
+506 PA
-511 DVIGPSA
+511 
-518 DRASRGVAGSSAVP
+518 
-532 VGRGFAGP
+532 
-540 STDPTS
+540 
-546 PDFTGAST
+546 
-554 DLKRNPAPT
+554 
-563 TATNPADVSLVLDRL
+563 ADVALVLDRL
-578 ARARLVTLDHGSVDL
+578 ARARLVTLDRGTVDL
-593 AHEAVITAWPR
+593 AHEALITAWPR

-622 TEAARTWD
+622 TEAARAWD
-630 DLGHDPGALYRG
+630 DLGRDPGALYRG
-642 TRLAAAEE
+642 TRLATAQE
-650 QLAGASLTVQE
+650 QLAEATLTAPE
-661 RAFLTASSAARRGE
+661 RAFLTASGAARRSE

-692 ALVAGATAWQQNRTS
+692 ALVAGAAAWQQNRTG
-707 DRRQVEAEARRVAA
+707 DRRRVEAEARRVAA

-749 TRSALIGAMAQRDE
+749 TRSTLIGAMAQRDE
-763 DVFAVPGADAG
+763 DVFAVPGADSG

-797 DRIRIWDLR
+797 DRVRIWDLR

-813 EPGPGKLMDGVP
+813 APGPGKLMDGVP

-849 TGRVT
+849 SARVT

-865 PFAFTGRSLVAVD
+865 PFDFTARALVAVD
-878 WDDGGVHAWDP
+878 WDDGGVHAYDP
-889 RSGRPTL
+889 RSGRATL
-896 RVPAPDDGV
+896 RIPEPAGGV
-905 DGVAASPDGHW
+905 AGLAASPDGRW

-921 GAHALE
+921 GSRSLQ
-927 LWDIAHRRKVSAPWV
+927 LWDLAHRRKVSAPW
-942 TKVRA
+942 TARVRA
-947 ADCRDHATAFTPDSR
+947 AECRDHAVEFTPDSR
-962 TLTVAT
+962 TLTVVGD
-968 EDGIHG
+968 DGIHG
-974 WDLRTGRGTP
+974 WDPRTGRGTL
-984 SLKADGLTQV
+984 SARADGLTQV

-1011 VVWRAAHPQVPV
+1011 VVWRAAHPEVPV
-1023 LSRRIVAD
+1023 LSRRTVAD
-1031 EWTDVTYDRRAGAVR
+1031 EWDDIAFDRTAGVLR
-1046 YLGGSATVVRS
+1046 CLGGSATVVRS
-1057 LALGAAATARPQEPA
+1057 LALGTASTSPWQRAT
-1072 AYRAALSDDGRVLAR
+1072 AYRAAFSDDGRVLAR

-1093 KRRLQVLD
+1093 LRRVQVLD
-1101 TRDGRVVF
+1101 TRSGRVVM
-1109 EPPTRPCP
+1109 EPSTRPCP
-1117 DAESCADLMALSG
+1117 GAQPCADLMALSG
-1130 DGRYLATGR
+1130 DGAYLATAR
-1139 DPHHPGQSAPPDRTR
+1139 DRYDPGERTAPDRAR
-1154 ITVWDL
+1154 VTVWDVR
-1160 ETRRAQA
+1160 TGRARA
-1167 TVVIGATRDG
+1167 TLDVGAEPDG
-1177 SLAVDGLALDTHAH
+1177 SPAVSGLALDAH
-1191 TLLVYRS
+1191 GRTLLVYRS
-1198 MERSAV
+1198 ATRPSV
-1204 EVWDVRREQRVKT
+1204 EVWDVARLKRLRT
-1217 VRSVRSS
+1217 VRSVRPG
-1224 DAVTSGSEGVGLALR
+1224 DTVTSDSEGVGLALR
-1239 PDGAGLVTQE
+1239 SDGAALVTRE

-1256 AGRMEPRVLG
+1256 AGRVEPRVLG
-1266 EDLISTAAFGPDG
+1266 EDLITTAAFGPDG
-1279 ARLAVGDVLGRVTLW
+1279 SRLAVGDVLGRVTLW
-1294 DGAARARLGVLDG
+1294 DGAVRARLGVLDG
-1307 TTSDPA
+1307 TMSDPS
-1313 TDASGAVTALAFSH
+1313 TDATGAVTAFAFSH
-1327 DGRTLAVAGSAGSL
+1327 DGRTLAVAGAGGSL
-1341 HLWDLASQRLLGTTL
+1341 QLWDLASQRLLGTTL

-1361 EIRALAFGPDGTLY
+1361 EIRALAFGADGTLY
-1375 ASGTHVP
+1375 ASGVHVP
-1382 VHRYDLNPGH
+1382 VQRYDLDPRR
-1392 LITEVCRRAGSGLSG
+1392 LVTEVCGRAGSGLSG
-1407 TAWKTYLPDLPYRRT
+1407 SAWRTYLPDLPYRRT

>member
-16 PRFAYGLRKLRQE
+16 PRLAYELRKLRQE

-60 LQVALAY
+60 LQVTLAY
-67 AAACGGDPGEWERRW
+67 ATACGGDAGEWERRW
-82 KEADREVR
+82 KEAEREVR
-90 EAAAGE
+90 EAAADL

-124 VSALRQRVRDRRFTA
+124 VAALCRLVRDRRFTA

-159 LRAERE
+159 LRAERH

-171 LTPGPHPARSHAA
+171 LTPGAHPARTHADV
-184 ALRPAGTGDTL
+184 LRPAGEPGDTL

-220 LLAAREPAG
+220 LLAAREPG
-229 RLRVVIAVRADF
+229 SGLRVVIAVRADF

-253 ALGESGLLV
+253 VLGEAGLLV

-272 VIVKPAQSAGHIVER
+272 VIVKPAQGAGYIVER
-287 TLTARLVDEI
+287 ALTARLVDEI

-322 LTEEAYEAAGGVHG
+322 LTEEAYEAAGGVRG

-343 EVWADLSPEHA
+343 EVWAGLSPHHA

-376 PISRTE
+376 PIERTE
-382 LDFTG
+382 LDFTAPTEATGTPG
-387 PSGER
+387 PTT
-392 VERGFAGVRGERVGR
+392 
-407 GFAGVWGDRMRRG
+407 RR
-420 FVGLGVRTGHGSPSP
+420 LRRTRTGSP
-435 SAGPDVIG
+435 
-443 PSAERASRG
+443 AS
-452 VAGSS
+452 
-457 AVPVGRG
+457 
-464 FAGPSTDPTSPDF
+464 
-477 TGPSTAPRNADT
+477 
-489 TGPATG
+489 
-495 STTRGVTGSSA
+495 
-506 GPAGP
+506 GPAGSP
-511 DVIGPSA
+511 VSGA
-518 DRASRGVAGSSAVP
+518 AGSLGSAP
-532 VGRGFAGP
+532 AG
-540 STDPTS
+540 SNGPTPAAHPCPTATPTPPPLSDTPS
-546 PDFTGAST
+546 PD
-554 DLKRNPAPT
+554 
-563 TATNPADVSLVLDRL
+563 TALVLDRL
-578 ARARLVTLDHGSVDL
+578 VRARLLTLDHGTVDL
-593 AHEAVITAWPR
+593 AHEALITAWPR
-604 LSGWIDEEREQL
+604 LSGWIEQEREQL
-616 RVHRRL
+616 RTHRRL
-622 TEAARTWD
+622 TEAARAWD
-630 DLGHDPGALYRG
+630 DLGRDPGALYRG
-642 TRLAAAEE
+642 TRLATAEE
-650 QLAGASLTVQE
+650 QLAGASLTAQE
-661 RAFLTASSAARRGE
+661 RAFLTASSAAHRGE

-686 ATLLVL
+686 AALLVL
-692 ALVAGATAWQQNRTS
+692 ALVAGAAAWQQNRTS
-707 DRRQVEAEARRVAA
+707 DRRQVEAEARRIAA

-797 DRIRIWDLR
+797 DRVRIWDLR
-806 TRRLTLS
+806 TRRLTRS
-813 EPGPGKLMDGVP
+813 VPGPGKLMDGVP
-825 AAVGPDGRTLALLA
+825 AAVAPDGRTLALLA
-839 GDRVELWDVR
+839 GDRVELWDVG

-865 PFAFTGRSLVAVD
+865 PFAYTAHALVAVD
-878 WDDGGVHAWDP
+878 WDDGSVHVWDP
-889 RSGRPTL
+889 HTGRSTL
-896 RVPAPDDGV
+896 RLPEPAGGV
-905 DGVAASPDGHW
+905 SGVAASPDGRW

-921 GAHALE
+921 GDGHAPE
-927 LWDIAHRRKVSAPWV
+927 LWDVTHRRQVSAPWV
-942 TKVRA
+942 TKARP
-947 ADCRDHATAFTPDSR
+947 ADCRDRALAFTPDSR
-962 TLTVAT
+962 ALTVAAA
-968 EDGIHG
+968 DGIHG
-974 WDLRTGRGTP
+974 WDLRTGRATP
-984 SLKADGLTQV
+984 SFTADGLTQV

-999 GTFLVGTGPHRL
+999 GTFLVATGPHRL
-1011 VVWRAAHPQVPV
+1011 VVLRTAHPQVPV
-1023 LSRRIVAD
+1023 LSRRIDAD
-1031 EWTDVTYDRRAGAVR
+1031 EWDDIALDPTAGAVR
-1046 YLGGSATVVRS
+1046 CLGGSATVVRS
-1057 LALGAAATARPQEPA
+1057 LALGTAPAAPWQGPT
-1072 AYRAALSDDGRVLAR
+1072 AYRAELSDDGRVLAR

-1093 KRRLQVLD
+1093 ERRVQVLD
-1101 TRDGRVVF
+1101 TRDGRAGRVVF
-1109 EPPTRPCP
+1109 EPPATPCP
-1117 DAESCADLMALSG
+1117 GAESCADLMALSG
-1130 DGRYLATGR
+1130 DGRYLATGLN
-1139 DPHHPGQSAPPDRTR
+1139 PYAEGQEPPRDRTR

-1160 ETRRAQA
+1160 AHRRVRA
-1167 TVVIGATRDG
+1167 TVVIGVAPGG
-1177 SLAVDGLALDTHAH
+1177 SLAVDGLALDTHGR

-1198 MERSAV
+1198 VARPAV
-1204 EVWDVRREQRVKT
+1204 EVWDVRRHQLVKT
-1217 VRSVRSS
+1217 VRSVREADS
-1224 DAVTSGSEGVGLALR
+1224 VTAGSEGVRLALR
-1239 PDGAGLVTQE
+1239 SDGAALVTQE

-1266 EDLISTAAFGPDG
+1266 EDLISAAAYGPEG
-1279 ARLAVGDVLGRVTLW
+1279 SRLAVGDVLGRVTLW

-1307 TTSDPA
+1307 TTSDPTSDA
-1313 TDASGAVTALAFSH
+1313 TGGVTALAFSP
-1327 DGRTLAVAGSAGSL
+1327 DGGTLAVAGAGGTL
-1341 HLWDLASQRLLGTTL
+1341 RLWDLASQTLLGTAL

-1361 EIRALAFGPDGTLY
+1361 DIRALAFAPDGTLY
-1375 ASGTHVP
+1375 ASGAHVP
-1382 VHRYDLNPGH
+1382 VLRYDLSPDRLTG
-1392 LITEVCRRAGSGLSG
+1392 EVCERAGSGLSEA
-1407 TAWKTYLPDLPYRRT
+1407 AWKTYLPDLPYRRT